1 VSRRL
6 VLVRHAATD
15 WSGTR
20 FCGRTDLPL
29 SDLGRQQV
37 AELVARVV
45 DAGLAVVA
53 VRSSPALRAVE
64 TAGPL
69 ARAFAAPLE
78 LDDRLWEADF
88 GLLEGC
94 AFDAVA
100 QTWPAIARALLASST
115 DIDWPGGER
124 AADLLARLRPVATE
138 LATMTGDAVL
148 VTHGGTIRVLLT
160 LLAVPDA
167 AQIDLAPAQLI
178 VLDRSPAWHV
188 VGGNAR
194 PLIASLDG

>member
-1 VSRRL
+1 MSCL
-6 VLVRHAATD
+6 ALVRHAATD
-15 WSGTR
+15 WSGVR
-20 FCGRTDLPL
+20 FCGRTDLSL
-29 SDLGRQQV
+29 NAVGRQQV
-37 AELVARVV
+37 PKLLARVV
-45 DAGLAVVA
+45 GAGFSVAA
-53 VRSSPALRAVE
+53 VRSSPALRAIE

-69 ARAFAAPLE
+69 ARALAAPLE
-78 LDDRLWEADF
+78 LDDRLSEADF

-94 AFDAVA
+94 TFEALA
-100 QTWPAIARALLASST
+100 QTWPAIARALLAGST

-138 LATMTGDAVL
+138 LATVTDDAVL
-148 VTHGGTIRVLLT
+148 VTHGGTIRALLT

-167 AQIDLAPAQLI
+167 AQIDLTPAQLI